1 MNARCRASG
10 SAHRF
15 LETLNLTP
23 VLLGLSLLGACSTDP
38 QGTGGSGGASS
49 NQAGGS
55 GSSGTAGK
63 AGTAGM
69 SASGG
74 RSATAGAGA
83 SGGASG
89 TPNGGGAGTAGMSAS
104 GGSSALGGM
113 NASGGVSG
121 NGGISGSGGG
131 SGSGGIDAGASGG
144 PSGGTGGGATKW
156 VASFTA
162 SPYLAASDAQ
172 PPSSLSSAV
181 LRQIVHLSLGGS
193 QMRFQFSNLSG
204 NGDVIIDSVHVA
216 LCKATPA
223 VDSTIDTTTDKA
235 LSFSGMPKITI
246 AAGKEVWSDTLDFP
260 APALANLTITMA
272 LGSVPS
278 NLTAHAGS
286 RTTSYV
292 QAGST
297 DVSQASMT
305 SAQGTDHWYFI
316 SGVDV
321 MADTSAV
328 AAVAI
333 GDSIT
338 DGRGSDTNHFN
349 RWTDILAARLQA
361 DPTTKHVALVNQGIG
376 GTNLAG
382 TGTAAEARFAR
393 DVLGQSGVKYVIIL
407 DGVND
412 INGNASAQTLQ
423 SVYDKLIKQAHDEG
437 LLVYGGTI
445 TPFNGHSYYTVAH
458 EQVRTT
464 LNTYIRGGAFDG
476 VIDFDEAISD
486 GKSPPSIQ
494 AKFAEWA
501 QQDGLHPGPAG
512 YEAMGD
518 AADLA
523 LFKQ

>member
-1 MNARCRASG
+1 MSGMGG
-10 SAHRF
+10 SA
-15 LETLNLTP
+15 
-23 VLLGLSLLGACSTDP
+23 
-38 QGTGGSGGASS
+38 
-49 NQAGGS
+49 
-55 GSSGTAGK
+55 
-63 AGTAGM
+63 
-69 SASGG
+69 
-74 RSATAGAGA
+74 
-83 SGGASG
+83 
-89 TPNGGGAGTAGMSAS
+89 GGGT
-104 GGSSALGGM
+104 
-113 NASGGVSG
+113 
-121 NGGISGSGGG
+121 
-131 SGSGGIDAGASGG
+131 
-144 PSGGTGGGATKW
+144 TKW

-172 PPSSLSSAV
+172 PPSSLSGAV
-181 LRQIVHLSLGGS
+181 LRQVVRLSLGGS
-193 QMRFQFSNLSG
+193 QLRFQFSNLSG
-204 NGDVIIDSVHVA
+204 NGNVVINSVHVA

-235 LSFSGMPKITI
+235 LSFSGMPNVTI
-246 AAGKEVWSDTLDFP
+246 EQGKEVWSDTVDFT
-260 APALANLTITMA
+260 APPLANVTITMA
-272 LGSVPS
+272 LGSVPQ

-321 MADTSAV
+321 MADASAV

-349 RWTDILAARLQA
+349 RWTDILSARLQA

-382 TGTAAEARFAR
+382 SGTAAEARFAR

-412 INGNASAQTLQ
+412 ISGDASAQTLQ
-423 SVYDKLIKQAHDEG
+423 GVYDKLIKQARDKG

-464 LNTYIRGGAFDG
+464 LNTYIRSGAFDG
-476 VIDFDEAISD
+476 TIDFDKAISD
-486 GKSPPSIQ
+486 GGNPPSIQ
-494 AKFAEWA
+494 AMFAEWS
-501 QQDGLHPGPAG
+501 QKDGLHPGPAG
-512 YEAMGD
+512 YEAMGE

-523 LFKQ
+523 LFKK